1 MSEFQP
7 SSRSPAKFYQKEP
20 LSAIRCFKL
29 FDLASPR
36 GDSNEIENEWNMKL
50 NFLQK
55 YKMPYNLLFL
65 NKLLDIYHNHIH
77 FLKKDNIIENIY

>member
-1 MSEFQP
+1 MNEFQS

-50 NFLQK
+50 NILPK
-55 YKMPYNLLFL
+55 NIKKILF
-65 NKLLDIYHNHIH
+65 IYFYYFN
-77 FLKKDNIIENIY
+77 